1 MSTPLKTTAPVKTS
15 TQLLEEHKSR
25 YAALVQRRTK
35 VEVERESA
43 RRQYAEAQEEALRE
57 FGTGDLEA
65 LRQLYL
71 QSEAENERKV
81 QQFGRELDALE
92 SAVVDAEHQLVA

>member
-1 MSTPLKTTAPVKTS
+1 MSTPLKAAAVKTS

-81 QQFGRELDALE
+81 QQFARELDALE
-92 SAVVDAEHQLVA
+92 TAVGDAEQQLVA